1 MLKKYNNVILVTLL
15 IIGFSISFY
24 YLYGILLPFILG
36 FLLASSVYPAI
47 LRIQKIVKNRKLATT
62 IFLTIKVGGVILF
75 LVFCTR
81 YVNRDFKR
89 LNQSF
94 VKLTKINKNQFNKTA
109 QKVNEYIADI
119 YDFENLKESLK
130 QKSDSAILSL
140 NNLDYSKIDTESI
153 KTSFERITSVFHS
166 QKNEVKKTKP
176 RFSLTFVFFST
187 IGYFILILFQLEYFM
202 EIRDKYFN
210 GKIKSIFHTIV
221 DDFNKSFVKYF
232 KLRSKIILLLSP
244 IYIISFVILD
254 MPGTILITILIL
266 LLSYISYVQYI
277 ALIPLSIGCLILS
290 VENSHSFLFYFFI
303 VLGIFILA
311 SIIEELILTPRIMEK
326 NIGINPVIITLAIS
340 AWSYLLGTIGLLL
353 AIPMTTLMIILFKNY
368 FLYPYKEVFKT

>member
-1 MLKKYNNVILVTLL
+1 MLIETLKD
-15 IIGFSISFY
+15 S
-24 YLYGILLPFILG
+24 
-36 FLLASSVYPAI
+36 
-47 LRIQKIVKNRKLATT
+47 
-62 IFLTIKVGGVILF
+62 IKVL
-75 LVFCTR
+75 
-81 YVNRDFKR
+81 
-89 LNQSF
+89 LNSQ
-94 VKLTKINKNQFNKTA
+94 KLIKINLIKQLK
-109 QKVNEYIADI
+109 KVNEYIADI

-130 QKSDSAILSL
+130 QKSDSAVLSL
-140 NNLDYSKIDTESI
+140 NNIDYSELDTESI
-153 KTSFERITSVFHS
+153 KTSFKRITSVFQS
-166 QKNEVKKTKP
+166 QKSEVKKIKP
-176 RFSLTFVFFST
+176 RFSLTFIFFST
-187 IGYFILILFQLEYFM
+187 IGYFILILFQLEYFI

-210 GKIKSIFHTIV
+210 GKIKSMFHTIV

-232 KLRSKIILLLSP
+232 KLRTKIILLLSP

-290 VENSHSFLFYFFI
+290 IENSHSFLFYFCI

-340 AWSYLLGTIGLLL
+340 TWSYLLGTIGLLL

>member
-1 MLKKYNNVILVTLL
+1 
-15 IIGFSISFY
+15 
-24 YLYGILLPFILG
+24 
-36 FLLASSVYPAI
+36 
-47 LRIQKIVKNRKLATT
+47 
-62 IFLTIKVGGVILF
+62 
-75 LVFCTR
+75 
-81 YVNRDFKR
+81 
-89 LNQSF
+89 
-94 VKLTKINKNQFNKTA
+94 
-109 QKVNEYIADI
+109 
-119 YDFENLKESLK
+119 LK
-130 QKSDSAILSL
+130 QKSDSAVLSL
-140 NNLDYSKIDTESI
+140 NNIDYSELDTESI
-153 KTSFERITSVFHS
+153 KTSFKRITSVFQS
-166 QKNEVKKTKP
+166 QKSEVKKIKP
-176 RFSLTFVFFST
+176 RFSLTFIFFST
-187 IGYFILILFQLEYFM
+187 IGYFILILFQLEYFI

-210 GKIKSIFHTIV
+210 GKIKSMFHTIV

-232 KLRSKIILLLSP
+232 KLRTKIILLLSP

-277 ALIPLSIGCLILS
+277 ALITLSIGCLILS
-290 VENSHSFLFYFFI
+290 IENSHSFLFYFCI

-340 AWSYLLGTIGLLL
+340 TWSYLLGTIGLLL